1 MNPGIRSL
9 PSNTATT
16 SNVGSFPKNN
26 AASLK
31 NEFMTLMMAQV
42 KNQDPSNPQD
52 ANQYVSQLAQFSQVE
67 SLEKMS
73 HNQNA
78 QLQAMSDLGMV
89 QSASLIGKSA
99 LVPAQS
105 FDIDKASINGKIHIP
120 QQISALNVKITNEQG
135 EVVDNLQMG
144 AQSAGDKAFTLDP
157 SKLNLSK
164 GRYHL
169 QISAFSGQ
177 DKVPVEGYLQAPIKK
192 IHFGAGNQMIAELGN
207 GLGRIPVLGITEV
220 SQ

>member
-9 PSNTATT
+9 PSNTGVT
-16 SNVGSFPKNN
+16 STVGTMPKND

-31 NEFMTLMMAQV
+31 NEFMTLMMAQI

-67 SLEKMS
+67 SLEKMT
-73 HNQNA
+73 HNQSA
-78 QLQAMSDLGMV
+78 QLQSMSDLGMV

-105 FDIDKASINGKIHIP
+105 FDMDTTPIKGKIHIP
-120 QQISALNVKITNEQG
+120 HHISELNIDIKNEQG
-135 EVVDNLQMG
+135 EVVKHLAMG
-144 AQSAGDKAFTLDP
+144 AQAPGDKAITLDP
-157 SKLNLSK
+157 DDLGLSE
-164 GRYHL
+164 GTYQL
-169 QISAFSGQ
+169 QVSAFQGRE
-177 DKVPVEGYLQAPIKK
+177 KVPVESYLQAPIKK

-207 GLGRIPVLGITEV
+207 GLGRIPVLGITEI